1 MTTRILL
8 LDTGKEWGGGT
19 NSMIELLKRIDR
31 QRFAV
36 TALFYRNY
44 PKGDASN
51 LQVELGKI
59 DIPLELLPPRRQ
71 PLLAKLAKEL
81 ARGLLKPFPSLR
93 QRAVH
98 AIERWWRITPLS
110 RALAKILREGGYDLL
125 YMNNQPSSNQEGYLA
140 AEMAGVPVVQH
151 CRIEATLS
159 RAEVDVVN
167 RVAKRLI
174 CVSGGVRDTLVAQG
188 ISPDLCRVVHNAID
202 GRQVLP
208 APVTI
213 PGLAAGALVVGSV
226 GSLIVRKA
234 NDHLLRAAAAI
245 REQVPPFHLVLVGE
259 GPEQERLEALAA
271 KLGLAGQVIFA
282 GFQQTPLAWVAAMD
296 VLVLASAKE
305 GLPRVILE
313 AMLLG
318 RPVIA
323 SDIVG
328 SRELVDNGHSGL
340 LYPYGDEAAL
350 GRHLVTLLTD
360 GALRQRWGEAGRTR
374 VLQEFSI
381 EHYVAGVQALLTEA
395 VS

>member
-1 MTTRILL
+1 MTIRILL

-19 NSMIELLKRIDR
+19 NSMLELLKRIDR
-31 QRFAV
+31 QAFTV

-51 LQVELGKI
+51 LKAELEKI
-59 DIPLELLPPRRQ
+59 GIPLEILPPRRQ
-71 PLLAKLAKEL
+71 PLLAKLGKEL

-98 AIERWWRITPLS
+98 AIERWWRIAPLS
-110 RALAKILREGGYDLL
+110 RALAKILRQGGYDLL

-174 CVSGGVRDTLVAQG
+174 CVSDGVRDTLVAQG
-188 ISPDLCRVVHNAID
+188 VSPDLCRVVHNAID
-202 GRQVLP
+202 GRQALP
-208 APVTI
+208 DPVVI
-213 PGLAAGALVVGSV
+213 PGLAPGALVVGSV

-271 KLGLAGQVIFA
+271 KLGLAGQVTFA

-328 SRELVDNGHSGL
+328 SRELVENGRSGL
-340 LYPYGDEAAL
+340 LYPYGDEGAL

-360 GALRQRWGEAGRTR
+360 GALRHRWGAAGRAR

-381 EHYVAGVQALLTEA
+381 EHYVAGVQALLAEA
-395 VS
+395 AS